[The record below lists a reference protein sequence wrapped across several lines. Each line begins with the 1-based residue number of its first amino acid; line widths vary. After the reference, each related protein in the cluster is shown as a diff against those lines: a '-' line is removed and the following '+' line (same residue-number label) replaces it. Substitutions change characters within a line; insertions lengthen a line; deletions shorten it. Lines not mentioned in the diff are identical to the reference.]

1 MDKMWKCPLF
11 NTKSQQKNKEEKTE
25 LNFKEESDNIE
36 VWTFKSNFFLSSL
49 KQKQTEWKKIIM
61 MKKKKKNKQKQ
72 LYLPV
77 ILSKTKH
84 FLDFSRLKSKLT
96 FSRPNI
102 VAHFRKWSTILLKKH
117 TKKREHFL

>member
-49 KQKQTEWKKIIM
+49 KQTERKKIIM
-61 MKKKKKNKQKQ
+61 MKKKKKNKQKNT
-72 LYLPV
+72 V
-77 ILSKTKH
+77 FASNFIKNK
-84 FLDFSRLKSKLT
+84 T
-96 FSRPNI
+96 FSRFFAIKIKTYLFPP
-102 VAHFRKWSTILLKKH
+102 
-117 TKKREHFL
+117 